1 MSMMINNKK
10 VTTNE
15 LVRIVVCSVLEDLQ
29 NNFDEY
35 ASLYVKDFNTFSEDE
50 KLKLEQWKAKVFHK
64 LNVAMK
70 KEDLLN
76 V

>member
-1 MSMMINNKK
+1 MAILMNNKK

-15 LVRIVVCSVLEDLQ
+15 LVRTVVCSVLEDLE

-35 ASLYVKDFNTFSEDE
+35 ASLYVSNYKNFTEDE

-70 KEDLLN
+70 KEDLIN